1 MPSINYSFTKSRLC
15 VGHPWHNAKSQL
27 FLCIKRVNKRGEFIN
42 KRIYKNYCMHKIK
55 TLQIQGVFFLFEE

>member
-1 MPSINYSFTKSRLC
+1 MPSINYYFTKLRLC

-42 KRIYKNYCMHKIK
+42 KRIYKNYCTHKIK
-55 TLQIQGVFFLFEE
+55 TLQIHGVFFLFEE